1 MENILSLLYNEEN
14 VKALWFGKM
23 NSEQNQLQNI
33 LLKAYQN
40 RSRLLDESNNSALR
54 LFNGFLEGDSRWVI
68 ELFGKT
74 LVINDYIKEGKYD
87 SKDARKISDL
97 YREWIPWV
105 NTVLYKRRYASQLEH
120 KRGIIIH
127 GNQPATEIMETGI
140 RYALNLTINQDSSFY
155 LDTRYLRSWL
165 IENMVEKTI
174 LNTFAYT
181 GSLGI
186 AALAGG
192 AKQVIQVDLNRR
204 FLDLSKI
211 SCTLNN
217 IPLEK
222 MKFMVGDFY
231 RAIGNL
237 KKNQKLFDCVILD
250 PPYFS
255 STDAGRVDL
264 VNQSAGLINKVKPL
278 IAHKGWLVLVN
289 NALFLRGQVFIEM
302 LEELCADRYMGIETI
317 IPVPQDV
324 VGYQDTIVSEQPA
337 TVAPFNHSTKIVVL
351 RIKRK
356 DEKTV
361 EEQKRA

>member
-1 MENILSLLYNEEN
+1 
-14 VKALWFGKM
+14 M
-23 NSEQNQLQNI
+23 NSEEKHLHSI
-33 LLKAYQN
+33 LFRAYQN
-40 RSRLLDESNNSALR
+40 RSRLLNEGKTALR

-74 LVINDYIKEGKYD
+74 LVINDYIKEETSD
-87 SKDARKISDL
+87 SPDAGEISDL
-97 YREWIPWV
+97 YREWIPWLDSV
-105 NTVLYKRRYASQLEH
+105 FYKRRYASQLED
-120 KRGIIIH
+120 KRGNIIH
-127 GNQPATEIMETGI
+127 GNKPTTEIIEIGI

-165 IENMVEKTI
+165 LENMVGKTV

-192 AKQVIQVDLNRR
+192 AEQVIQVDLNRR

-217 IPLEK
+217 IPLDK

-231 RAIGNL
+231 RAIGSL

-264 VNQSAGLINKVKPL
+264 VNQSARLINKVKPL
-278 IAHKGWLVLVN
+278 IAHQGWLVLVN
-289 NALFLRGQVFIEM
+289 NALFLSGQVFIEM

-324 VGYQDTIVSEQPA
+324 IGYRDTIVSEQP
-337 TVAPFNHSTKIVVL
+337 TPVAPFNHSTKIVVL

-361 EEQKRA
+361 QEQKRS

>member
-1 MENILSLLYNEEN
+1 
-14 VKALWFGKM
+14 M
-23 NSEQNQLQNI
+23 NSEENRLQNI
-33 LLKAYQN
+33 LFNAYQK
-40 RSRLLDESNNSALR
+40 RLRLFDDSKTAFR

-74 LVINDYIKEGKYD
+74 LVINDYNKEEKSD
-87 SKDARKISDL
+87 SQDARDISDL
-97 YREWIPWV
+97 YREWIPGLD
-105 NTVLYKRRYASQLEH
+105 TVLYKRRYASQLED
-120 KRGIIIH
+120 KRGIIIY
-127 GNQPATEIMETGI
+127 GNQLATEIIETGI

-165 IENMVEKTI
+165 LENMAGKTV

-192 AKQVIQVDLNRR
+192 GEHVIQVDLNRR
-204 FLDLSKI
+204 FLDISKI

-222 MKFMVGDFY
+222 MKLMVGDFY

-264 VNQSAGLINKVKPL
+264 VNQSARLINKVKPL
-278 IAHKGWLVLVN
+278 IAHQGWLVLVN
-289 NALFLRGQVFIEM
+289 NALFLSGQALIEM
-302 LEELCADRYMGIETI
+302 LEEMCADRYMGIETI

-324 VGYQDTIVSEQPA
+324 VGYLDTIVSEQP
-337 TVAPFNHSTKIVVL
+337 TPVAPFNHSTKIIVL

-361 EEQKRA
+361 NEQKRS

>member
-1 MENILSLLYNEEN
+1 MCGQ
-14 VKALWFGKM
+14 AKM
-23 NSEQNQLQNI
+23 NSEKDQLRQI
-33 LLKAYQN
+33 LFKAYQN
-40 RSRLLDESNNSALR
+40 RSRLMDESMAAIR

-74 LVINDYIKEGKYD
+74 LVINDYIKDETSD
-87 SKDARKISDL
+87 PQDAGKISDL
-97 YREWIPWV
+97 YREWIPWLDS
-105 NTVLYKRRYASQLEH
+105 VLYKQRYASQLEH
-120 KRGIIIH
+120 KRGTIIY
-127 GNQPATEIMETGI
+127 GNQLMSEIMETGI
-140 RYALNLTINQDSSFY
+140 RYAINLTINQDSSFY

-165 IENMVEKTI
+165 LENMAGKTV

-192 AKQVIQVDLNRR
+192 AGQVVQVDLNRR
-204 FLDLSKI
+204 FLDLSKN
-211 SCTLNN
+211 SCSLNN

-231 RAIGNL
+231 RAVGDL
-237 KKNQKLFDCVILD
+237 KKNQRLFDCVILD

-264 VNQSAGLINKVKPL
+264 VNQSARLINKVKPL
-278 IAHKGWLVLVN
+278 IAHQGWLILVN
-289 NALFLRGQVFIEM
+289 NALFLSGQVFIEM

-324 VGYQDTIVSEQPA
+324 VGYRDTIVSEQP
-337 TVAPFNHSTKIVVL
+337 TPVAPFNHSTKIVVL

-356 DEKTV
+356 DEKTL
-361 EEQKRA
+361 QDQRRS

>member
-1 MENILSLLYNEEN
+1 
-14 VKALWFGKM
+14 M
-23 NSEQNQLQNI
+23 NSEKIKSLHI
-33 LLKAYQN
+33 LFRAYQN
-40 RSRLLDESNNSALR
+40 RSRLVDDGKSALR

-74 LVINDYIKEGKYD
+74 LVINDYFKEKITD
-87 SKDARKISDL
+87 TQDAREISDF
-97 YREWIPWV
+97 YRAWIPSLES
-105 NTVLYKRRYASQLEH
+105 VLYKRRYASQLED
-120 KRGIIIH
+120 KRGIIVH
-127 GNQPATEIMETGI
+127 GNQLASEIMETGI
-140 RYALNLTINQDSSFY
+140 RYAINLTINQDSSFY

-165 IENMVEKTI
+165 LENMAGKTV

-186 AALAGG
+186 AALAGE
-192 AKQVIQVDLNRR
+192 AEQVVQVDLNRR
-204 FLDLSKI
+204 FLDLSII
-211 SCTLNN
+211 SCSLNN

-264 VNQSAGLINKVKPL
+264 VNQSARLINKVKPL
-278 IAHKGWLVLVN
+278 IAHQGWLVLVN

-317 IPVPQDV
+317 IPIPQDV
-324 VGYQDTIVSEQPA
+324 VGYRDTIVSEQPIP
-337 TVAPFNHSTKIVVL
+337 VAPFNHSTKIVVL

-356 DEKTV
+356 DQKTV
-361 EEQKRA
+361 NQKKDPEK

>member
-1 MENILSLLYNEEN
+1 
-14 VKALWFGKM
+14 M
-23 NSEQNQLQNI
+23 NSKENQLQQI
-33 LLKAYQN
+33 LFSAYKN
-40 RSRLLDESNNSALR
+40 RLGLIDEGKNSALR

-74 LVINDYIKEGKYD
+74 LVINDNIKEETSD
-87 SKDARKISDL
+87 SQDASEISDL
-97 YREWIPWV
+97 YREWIPWLDS
-105 NTVLYKRRYASQLEH
+105 VLYKRRYANQLQD
-120 KRGIIIH
+120 KWGIIIF
-127 GNQPATEIMETGI
+127 GNQPATETKETGI
-140 RYALNLTINQDSSFY
+140 RYSINLTINQDSSFY

-165 IENMVEKTI
+165 MEKMAGKTV

-186 AALAGG
+186 AALVGG
-192 AKQVIQVDLNRR
+192 AEQVIQVDLNRR
-204 FLDLSKI
+204 FLDVSKI

-217 IPLEK
+217 IPLGK

-264 VNQSAGLINKVKPL
+264 VNQSARLINKVKPL
-278 IAHKGWLVLVN
+278 IAHQGWLVLVN
-289 NALFLRGQVFIEM
+289 NALFLSGQAFIEM
-302 LEELCADRYMGIETI
+302 VEELCADRYMGIETI

-324 VGYQDTIVSEQPA
+324 VGYPDTIVSEQP
-337 TVAPFNHSTKIVVL
+337 TPVTPFNHSTKIVVL

-356 DEKTV
+356 DHKTLQDQ
-361 EEQKRA
+361 ERS

>member
-1 MENILSLLYNEEN
+1 
-14 VKALWFGKM
+14 M
-23 NSEQNQLQNI
+23 NSEKDQLQHM
-33 LLKAYQN
+33 LFRAYQN
-40 RSRLLDESNNSALR
+40 RSRILDDGKSALR

-74 LVINDYIKEGKYD
+74 LVINDYVKEETSD
-87 SKDARKISDL
+87 TQDARVISDL
-97 YREWIPWV
+97 YREWIPWLD
-105 NTVLYKRRYASQLEH
+105 TVLYKRRYASRLED

-127 GNQPATEIMETGI
+127 GKQPATEIVESGI
-140 RYALNLTINQDSSFY
+140 RYAVNLTINQDSSFY
-155 LDTRYLRSWL
+155 LDTRYIRAWL
-165 IENMVEKTI
+165 LENMAGKTV

-192 AKQVIQVDLNRR
+192 AEQVIQVDLNRR

-222 MKFMVGDFY
+222 TKFMVGDFY

-255 STDAGRVDL
+255 TTDAGRVDL
-264 VNQSAGLINKVKPL
+264 VNQSARLINKVKPL
-278 IAHKGWLVLVN
+278 IAHQGWLVLVN
-289 NALFLRGQVFIEM
+289 NALFLSGQALMEM

-324 VGYQDTIVSEQPA
+324 VGYPDTIVSEQPVP
-337 TVAPFNHSTKIVVL
+337 VAPFNYSTKIVVL

-356 DEKTV
+356 DQKNV
-361 EEQKRA
+361 QDQKRF

>member
-1 MENILSLLYNEEN
+1 
-14 VKALWFGKM
+14 M
-23 NSEQNQLQNI
+23 NSEENRLQKI
-33 LLKAYQN
+33 LFSSYQN
-40 RSRLLDESNNSALR
+40 RLRLLNENNNSALR

-68 ELFGKT
+68 EFFGKT
-74 LVINDYIKEGKYD
+74 LVINDYNKEEKTD
-87 SKDARKISDL
+87 SQDARDISDL
-97 YREWIPWV
+97 YREWIPRLD
-105 NTVLYKRRYASQLEH
+105 TVLYKRRYASQLED
-120 KRGIIIH
+120 KWGNKIH
-127 GNQPATEIMETGI
+127 GNQLATEIIETGI

-165 IENMVEKTI
+165 LENMAGKTV

-192 AKQVIQVDLNRR
+192 AMQVIQVDLNRR
-204 FLDLSKI
+204 FLDVSKN
-211 SCTLNN
+211 SCALNN
-217 IPLEK
+217 IPLQK
-222 MKFMVGDFY
+222 MKFMVEDFY

-264 VNQSAGLINKVKPL
+264 VNQSARLINKVKPL
-278 IAHKGWLVLVN
+278 IAHQGWLVLVN
-289 NALFLRGQVFIEM
+289 NALFLSGQALIEM

-324 VGYQDTIVSEQPA
+324 IGYLDTIVSEQP
-337 TVAPFNHSTKIVVL
+337 TPVAPFNHSTKIVVL

-356 DEKTV
+356 DEKTIH
-361 EEQKRA
+361 E